1 MIHSRKR
8 IKSLPTKEQV
18 ETERKRYRWKKAYF
32 KALRGTISVLTYM
45 AAVAALIAT
54 LVLPVLQIEG
64 TSMEPP
70 LVNGDIVLLTKTTAF
85 GRGDI
90 CGFAWNNKILI
101 KRVIG
106 IPGDWIEIDTDG
118 TVYLN
123 GEKLDEP
130 YAEQIAFGECDLE
143 FPYQVPQEQYFVL
156 GDMAGFAARGKHTIA
171 IAGAIAVGILILD
184 AAITM
189 IKKMH
194 KKVLPRVIMICS
206 FVAMLLI
213 NIFSWNF
220 SSISLM
226 LVAAVVSLTI
236 FILQGAQHQLPVGS
250 FLQGYA
256 TA

>member
-1 MIHSRKR
+1 MKGKWQKR
-8 IKSLPTKEQV
+8 TALPTIDQI

-32 KALRGTISVLTYM
+32 KALRGTIAVLTYM

-64 TSMEPP
+64 TSMEPT

-85 GRGDI
+85 DRGDI

-143 FPYQVPQEQYFVL
+143 FPFQVPQEQYFVL
-156 GDMAGFAARGKHTIA
+156 GDMRE
-171 IAGAIAVGILILD
+171 
-184 AAITM
+184 
-189 IKKMH
+189 
-194 KKVLPRVIMICS
+194 
-206 FVAMLLI
+206 
-213 NIFSWNF
+213 
-220 SSISLM
+220 SSIDSRNT
-226 LVAAVVSLTI
+226 LVGCVENEQIIGKIFFRVWPLKDMRFFNKAV
-236 FILQGAQHQLPVGS
+236 Q
-250 FLQGYA
+250 
-256 TA
+256 